1 MVAEDFRPVE
11 RNSLRGF
18 ARIRFQSG
26 LVIND
31 CAIHV
36 SENGRAWAS
45 PPSRQLVDRNGV
57 VMKDAAGK
65 VRWQPVIEFA
75 NNKVKNSWS
84 SQVVEAVRAKHPEAL
99 PGDAQ

>member
-36 SENGRAWAS
+36 TSGRAWAS

-57 VMKDAAGK
+57 VMKDADGK

-75 NNKVKNSWS
+75 SKKVRDAWS
-84 SQVVEAVRAKHPEAL
+84 HQVVEAVRVKHPDVLA
-99 PGDAQ
+99 GDQP